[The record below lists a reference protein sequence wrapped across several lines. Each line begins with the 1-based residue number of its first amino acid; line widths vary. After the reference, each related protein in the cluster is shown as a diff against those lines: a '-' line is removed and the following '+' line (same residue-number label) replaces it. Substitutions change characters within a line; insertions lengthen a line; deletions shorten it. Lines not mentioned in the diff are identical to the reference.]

1 MCSARHSKRDLN
13 VYEFMMATKS
23 RVSQCVAPGCKGMGC
38 VFCCGC
44 FFFVFL
50 LMFF

>member
-1 MCSARHSKRDLN
+1 MCSARYSKRDLN

-38 VFCCGC
+38 VFCFGC
-44 FFFVFL
+44 FFIVFL